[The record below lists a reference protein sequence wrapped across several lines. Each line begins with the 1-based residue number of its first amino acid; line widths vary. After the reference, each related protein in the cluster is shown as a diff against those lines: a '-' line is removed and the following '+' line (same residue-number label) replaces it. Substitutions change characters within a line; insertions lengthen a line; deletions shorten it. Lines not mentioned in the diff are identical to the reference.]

1 MPNLLILLACLILGV
16 FSRWLPHPPNFTPVI
31 AIAIFIGMRFQ
42 QKWLVVLT
50 PLAIM
55 FISDIFLGFHNTAIV
70 TYASLILLSL
80 AVMSAPKNGIF
91 KSKSIQIA
99 SFSLVG
105 SIWFFLLSN
114 ASVWWFT
121 DMYSHNLTGLKASY
135 IAGLPFFKNTLIS
148 TLVFST
154 VLVLVDKWI
163 LRHAPSSS
171 LAKV

>member
-1 MPNLLILLACLILGV
+1 MVLRKYFLTLCVYSHKNEKKESKVPNLLILLACLILGV

-105 SIWFFLLSN
+105 SIWFFFYPMLLCG
-114 ASVWWFT
+114 
-121 DMYSHNLTGLKASY
+121 GLQ
-135 IAGLPFFKNTLIS
+135 ICIH
-148 TLVFST
+148 
-154 VLVLVDKWI
+154 I
-163 LRHAPSSS
+163 I
-171 LAKV
+171 